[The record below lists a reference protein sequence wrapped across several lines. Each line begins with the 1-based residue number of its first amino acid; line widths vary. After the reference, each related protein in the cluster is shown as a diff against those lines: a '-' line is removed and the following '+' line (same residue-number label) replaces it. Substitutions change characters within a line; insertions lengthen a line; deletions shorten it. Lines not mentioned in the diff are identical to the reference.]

1 MQSKRDAGMS
11 NEEEEH
17 LSGEAK
23 GGSKSMSPPSSFEIA
38 VAVANKAEK
47 RCQEAKEARSEAKM
61 NGFYTPS

>member
-1 MQSKRDAGMS
+1 MM

-23 GGSKSMSPPSSFEIA
+23 GGSKSPPSSFEIA

-61 NGFYTPS
+61 NGFYTPQTQS